1 MGDVSKIAAVRVD
14 GGPECAVTISSDALG
29 SQVTLCGELDLASAP
44 DLHQVLDRLC
54 RDGFP
59 EIGIDL
65 SGLEFLTAAGLAV
78 FHRADEHLRA
88 AGGRLIL
95 HRPGRLARRVLAITE
110 LDTVLTIR
118 PATPG
123 SLNQASSSAAT
134 PPPNATCSTDSSAAS
149 TTACQPDSTTTNTS
163 HSPPPTPTQP
173 GRQLDKLGAWDVSSA
188 G

>member
-14 GGPECAVTISSDALG
+14 GGPEFAVTISSDALG

-44 DLHQVLDRLC
+44 HLYQVLDRLY

-59 EIGIDL
+59 EIVIDL
-65 SGLEFLTAAGLAV
+65 SGLEFLNAAGLAV

-123 SLNQASSSAAT
+123 SVNQASSSAAT
-134 PPPNATCSTDSSAAS
+134 PPPNATCSTDSSVVS
-149 TTACQPDSTTTNTS
+149 TTAANPTALQRTHRIPHHPHQPNQGGSLTS
-163 HSPPPTPTQP
+163 
-173 GRQLDKLGAWDVSSA
+173 
-188 G
+188 